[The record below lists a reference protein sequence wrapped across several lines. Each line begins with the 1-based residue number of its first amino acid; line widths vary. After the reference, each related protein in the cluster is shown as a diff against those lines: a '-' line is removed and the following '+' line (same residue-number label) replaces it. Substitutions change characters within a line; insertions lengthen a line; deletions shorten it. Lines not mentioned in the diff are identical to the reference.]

1 MGQEAVC
8 RARFEGRES
17 EGKAKLESADL
28 RFAGDFRFTIPF
40 REMRAVRAEVIAFS
54 PTHTAL
60 KFVLP
65 LSAR

>member
-28 RFAGDFRFTIPF
+28 RFAGDFRFTI
-40 REMRAVRAEVIAFS
+40 
-54 PTHTAL
+54 HTTL
-60 KFVLP
+60 ELVLP
-65 LSAR
+65 PSAR